1 MCAAAYVVNNVEIAY
16 CKCFEALIKNIAIYS
31 TSVQIRGLG
40 KGVSGGF
47 RN

>member
-1 MCAAAYVVNNVEIAY
+1 MCAAAKGYVVNNVEIAY
-16 CKCFEALIKNIAIYS
+16 CKCFEAFDKEHS